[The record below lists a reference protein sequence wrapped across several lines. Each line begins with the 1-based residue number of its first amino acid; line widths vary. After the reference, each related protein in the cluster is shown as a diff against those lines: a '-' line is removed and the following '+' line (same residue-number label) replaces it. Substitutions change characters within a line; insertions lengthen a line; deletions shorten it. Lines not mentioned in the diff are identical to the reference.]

1 MLFPRSQSDL
11 PTSPRLT
18 SAINPLSLKGHS
30 TVKGGSSVK
39 GNSTVNGNSVL
50 QGRRVLRR
58 LGILAAVLLLSGCQL
73 LTPQV
78 QPQVEDIVFSEEQQQ
93 QHNNAAETLFADY
106 VNWRIEQSPVLASHM
121 GLRGQF
127 DWDDISSEYQELHNE
142 ALQQFHSRLKTINE
156 LALNRV
162 NRASYQTLLNQVE
175 FQLLQIP
182 LVHLR
187 EPFGRDHNWL
197 LISRD
202 VLLNHHPINSVEDAH
217 DYIDRI
223 EALPS
228 LMKRWQEALQQ
239 RQQLGL
245 IPAANILRD
254 NQQLAASL
262 ARSLTKHTIEDS
274 IFWRDFEQKI
284 AALAL
289 YPSSETLLK
298 SKLSRALTRYAAPA
312 YGEMQQ
318 FLAQLENDAP
328 AISRLSDAPQGMR
341 YYQLLLAHY
350 SETDLDASRL
360 FQLMLAHV
368 ADAQQSLLQAS
379 RRLGFEWSADATDK
393 TPATDKVPE
402 AEKTG
407 AISNTSAASNTSG
420 NQEQSGN
427 SQTLTQL
434 RAAHNY
440 LNSRAVN
447 LSQSDPQLTQQAL
460 LGYQRQSLQTLA
472 DDLPYYFAQLPQTPL
487 ALQSDARQYQE
498 LGVQPSGSASRHP
511 TELLHYRPA
520 MAAGDSATLHWNPQR
535 LSQASSNQI
544 LVANIRQ
551 AVPGRHIQIALAQEN
566 SRLPEFR
573 SQPYLAE
580 FNRGWPLFA
589 LHLGAQHSREHFDQL
604 PALASQQVLLA
615 ATLATV
621 DIGLHAKGWE
631 RLAALD
637 YLTQNSHL
645 DVSQAQQHIDVL
657 LLHPAQA
664 VAEFMGF
671 QHLLK
676 IEREMAARDKRAI
689 DPSLWIKQW
698 LQLGAVP
705 MNTAEQQLEL
715 WFGDYQRE
723 RARLEQQQKQHKE
736 QAKKEQE
743 QENQALSRP

>member
-1 MLFPRSQSDL
+1 
-11 PTSPRLT
+11 
-18 SAINPLSLKGHS
+18 
-30 TVKGGSSVK
+30 
-39 GNSTVNGNSVL
+39 
-50 QGRRVLRR
+50 
-58 LGILAAVLLLSGCQL
+58 
-73 LTPQV
+73 
-78 QPQVEDIVFSEEQQQ
+78 VEDIVFSEEQQQ

-127 DWDDISSEYQELHNE
+127 DWDDISSEYQEQHNE

-156 LALNRV
+156 LALSNN

-202 VLLNHHPINSVEDAH
+202 VLLNHHPISSVEDAH

-228 LMKRWQEALQQ
+228 LLKRWQEALQQ

-245 IPAANILRD
+245 ISAGNVLRD

-262 ARSLTKHTIEDS
+262 ARSLTKHTVEDS
-274 IFWRDFEQKI
+274 IFWHDFEQKI

-312 YGEMQQ
+312 YDEMQQ
-318 FLAQLENDAP
+318 FLAQLANDAP
-328 AISRLSDAPQGMR
+328 VISRLSDAPQGLR
-341 YYQLLLAHY
+341 YYQLLLAHH

-379 RRLGFEWSADATDK
+379 QRLGFEGSADAADKTSATDTTAETDK
-393 TPATDKVPE
+393 T
-402 AEKTG
+402 G
-407 AISNTSAASNTSG
+407 AS
-420 NQEQSGN
+420 QEQSGN
-427 SQTLTQL
+427 RQTLALL
-434 RAAHNY
+434 RAAHTY
-440 LNSRAVN
+440 LNTRAVN
-447 LSQSDPQLTQQAL
+447 LSQSDPLLTQQAR

-487 ALQSDARQYQE
+487 ALQSDALQYQDR
-498 LGVQPSGSASRHP
+498 GVQPSGSASLYP

-520 MAAGDSATLHWNPQR
+520 MAAGDSASLHWNPQR
-535 LSQASSNQI
+535 LTQASSNQI
-544 LVANIRQ
+544 LIANIRQ

-589 LHLGAQHSREHFDQL
+589 LHLSAQHSREHFDQL

-631 RLAALD
+631 RLTALD
-637 YLTQNSHL
+637 YLVQNSHI
-645 DVSQAQQHIDVL
+645 DVSAAQQHIDVL

-676 IEREMAARDKRAI
+676 IESDMAARGKLAV
-689 DPSLWIKQW
+689 DPSLWINQW

-723 RARLEQQQKQHKE
+723 RARLEQLQQHNEKHKE
-736 QAKKEQE
+736 QPAEEQ
-743 QENQALSRP
+743 QPQKADQPPGMA